1 MTAGGGKG
9 GQKSCR
15 RHAGM
20 ALKKL
25 ANSHVFNVFR
35 LLYLVVDFARKRE
48 REMKIQI
55 ISLFLAV
62 SKCQDNLAGKI
73 KVETCSVFD
82 VDICKSGVP
91 NYRPFQIKAI

>member
-48 REMKIQI
+48 RDENSDYL
-55 ISLFLAV
+55 SLLAV

>member
-15 RHAGM
+15 SHAGM

-48 REMKIQI
+48 RDENSDYL
-55 ISLFLAV
+55 SLASCF
-62 SKCQDNLAGKI
+62 KM
-73 KVETCSVFD
+73 
-82 VDICKSGVP
+82 P
-91 NYRPFQIKAI
+91 R

>member
-1 MTAGGGKG
+1 
-9 GQKSCR
+9 
-15 RHAGM
+15 
-20 ALKKL
+20 
-25 ANSHVFNVFR
+25 
-35 LLYLVVDFARKRE
+35 
-48 REMKIQI
+48 MKIQI
-55 ISLFLAV
+55 ISLLLAV